1 MKRAELN
8 FAQKVWLESLWL
20 GARFFAVLPYWF
32 KYYVVENLLFFIL
45 YYCLRYRMKVV
56 NENLRNSFPEKSVG
70 ELAVIRREGEVMTY
84 LRPDSKSQVTVEY
97 DEKTNRPLRVHT
109 IVVSTQHD
117 EFILPGDGLTEKEAE
132 ERMRKRAIGAFD
144 DMWFENGEDGEFEP
158 DYEYHRK
165 NFIQKL
171 NENEND

>member
-1 MKRAELN
+1 MKSEKARQELEDGSW
-8 FAQKVWLESLWL
+8 KVEV
-20 GARFFAVLPYWF
+20 GYEGEDVDLPYHAVRVDVAQ
-32 KYYVVENLLFFIL
+32 YAV
-45 YYCLRYRMKVV
+45 
-56 NENLRNSFPEKSVG
+56 
-70 ELAVIRREGEVMTY
+70 ELAE
-84 LRPDSKSQVTVEY
+84 Q
-97 DEKTNRPLRVHT
+97 
-109 IVVSTQHD
+109 
-117 EFILPGDGLTEKEAE
+117 EAE